1 MPIWLTIFLACG
13 GSTLCS
19 LLVTL
24 IFNSIVNSSK
34 RRRKEREELVK
45 ELQSTDRELKEGMQA
60 LLRDRL
66 YELYGKC
73 IRKKYATIEERTNFD
88 NMYRRYHNLGQNGVM
103 EDIYHKFMRLPTKEQ
118 IEAKGGK

>member
-1 MPIWLTIFLACG
+1 MPTWLSIFLACG

-24 IFNSIVNSSK
+24 VFNSIVNSSK
-34 RRRKEREELVK
+34 RRKKEREELVK
-45 ELQSTDRELKEGMQA
+45 ELQSTDKELREGMQA

-66 YELYGKC
+66 YGLYGKC
-73 IRKKYATIEERTNFD
+73 IRKKCATIEERNNFN
-88 NMYRRYHNLGQNGVM
+88 NMYQHYHNLGQNGVM
-103 EDIYHKFMRLPTKEQ
+103 DDIYHKFMRLPTKEQ